1 MEYELKAIQGIK
13 LVLARYG
20 SSAQLGKPEQRE
32 VIANEIWKSILQIT
46 GYHNALT
53 DEEDI
58 QLGASIVES
67 NDNVSGVFMSENKVK
82 QVDYFGDNEE

>member
-1 MEYELKAIQGIK
+1 MEYKLKVIQGIK
-13 LVLARYG
+13 LALARYG

-46 GYHNALT
+46 R
-53 DEEDI
+53 DEDIKAGEDI

-67 NDNVSGVFMSENKVK
+67 NDKVSGVFMTDGKIQ

>member
-1 MEYELKAIQGIK
+1 MEYKLKVIQGIK

-32 VIANEIWKSILQIT
+32 VIANEIWKLMLRIT
-46 GYHNALT
+46 R
-53 DEEDI
+53 DEDIKADEDI

-67 NDNVSGVFMSENKVK
+67 NDKVSGVFMTDGKIQ